1 MLDHKDED
9 YANTYKYCYEV
20 EAPETR
26 KAKMDF
32 CPVLCQDYLDRIN
45 KKYLPEEIAK
55 EFAKMYAGYEQN
67 SSLLTLLGLEPSDKE
82 EFIADSNVKVIRKC
96 DESLTEDINIVSLK
110 QEIKQAVRERFS
122 GLDEEDYN
130 DLIGDYLYVD
140 IIPINNFQ
148 TRVEVRAQ
156 LPYTQMDKLA
166 NKLDLIIQKYDDS
179 AYFDHEDLGIITAY
193 LKTDAYR
200 KWHKKEDV
208 ELLEALSIE
217 DAKRKIDQ
225 SPYQITIKAEAEDEF
240 KDFLLSKNISF
251 IIDDHLTAYGKHG
264 KNSTF
269 HLKYPKHKDLTE
281 DTHLINS
288 YYIVDSDGEIKGDNL
303 TREEA
308 RELTN
313 KLKETAED
321 YIYVTR
327 NATYEV
333 EGSTETDF
341 EDIIDV
347 DIHGSEFIVHKDLFK
362 LFSNKLQEGRADIY
376 TQLEDE
382 YFTALSRAEEKG
394 IVTFTVDKDGEQ
406 EDEFDSFDA
415 AVEYAKEIGKDKIHV
430 SSFGECYGAYCD
442 GEYEEHDEH
451 VLDLNRN
458 IVEKLIQSSSEEAFK
473 KNVETEIEAGKDPKQ
488 AVAIAHSVKEKNED
502 IGEETIISDED
513 FYNIDDDPDIRL

>member
-1 MLDHKDED
+1 MKLLKEAVAASSTEEIIDRVSKALADARIYPDIWPTGKDSFAVSISWGDWKHDHLYADKIIEDTLGDIDFSIEKEVTEEDGSDTYSAIHNVTIYPPKANLDELEEDIDTMPSMEHTLYVLHNIIGWERDYSPKDLSDVKAVAAACHIYDPDYSTQEFLEAIEYYDLFDDEGNVISELNEDINAPLYHYSDTEYKVGDIINKTYKLSSEVIDAYKDQLNLDPEHLIHMLDHKDED

-281 DTHLINS
+281 DTHLIN
-288 YYIVDSDGEIKGDNL
+288 
-303 TREEA
+303 
-308 RELTN
+308 
-313 KLKETAED
+313 
-321 YIYVTR
+321 
-327 NATYEV
+327 
-333 EGSTETDF
+333 
-341 EDIIDV
+341 
-347 DIHGSEFIVHKDLFK
+347 
-362 LFSNKLQEGRADIY
+362 
-376 TQLEDE
+376 
-382 YFTALSRAEEKG
+382 
-394 IVTFTVDKDGEQ
+394 
-406 EDEFDSFDA
+406 
-415 AVEYAKEIGKDKIHV
+415 
-430 SSFGECYGAYCD
+430 
-442 GEYEEHDEH
+442 
-451 VLDLNRN
+451 
-458 IVEKLIQSSSEEAFK
+458 
-473 KNVETEIEAGKDPKQ
+473 
-488 AVAIAHSVKEKNED
+488 
-502 IGEETIISDED
+502 
-513 FYNIDDDPDIRL
+513 